1 MLRPPPRSTRP
12 DTLCPYTTLIRS
24 LRREGLERAAEVVRL
39 HAARLRLRLHLDRG
53 IKRDVPFDVKLGL
66 GHAVSEGRPGGEVAR
81 GNEGGFRQLFRRY
94 DAVMETPALALVGR
108 HDADR
113 KSVV

>member
-1 MLRPPPRSTRP
+1 M
-12 DTLCPYTTLIRS
+12 
-24 LRREGLERAAEVVRL
+24 
-39 HAARLRLRLHLDRG
+39 RLRLHLDRG

-66 GHAVSEGRPGGEVAR
+66 GHAVSDGRPGGEVAR

-108 HDADR
+108 HDAAVEQQFR
-113 KSVV
+113 SAAPLSEERLVGRECVSTCRSRWSPIH